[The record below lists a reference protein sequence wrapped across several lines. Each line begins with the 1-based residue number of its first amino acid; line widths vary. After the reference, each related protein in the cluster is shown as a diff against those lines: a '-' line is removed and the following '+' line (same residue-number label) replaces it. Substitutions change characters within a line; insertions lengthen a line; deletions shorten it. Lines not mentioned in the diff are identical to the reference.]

1 MKKSVTMHKLLAR
14 LYDGIII
21 FIILL
26 AVLVCLFPVLHVA
39 SVSLSSNS
47 AIINDRVGI
56 LPVELNL
63 QSYQTVFTNVPLLQS
78 MLITVTVTVVYTVLG
93 MTLTVLAAYPLTKKW
108 LPGRNILLFVFL
120 FTLFFG
126 GGDIPNY
133 LLVQQLGLLNT
144 LLALILPA
152 ALSIWNLIILK
163 TFFTSIP
170 ESLMESAHID
180 GANEFTILLK
190 IVLPLS
196 LPVIASLSLFYA
208 VSKWNSFQDALYY
221 ITDKGLEPL
230 QLKLY
235 NIVMDLEAPDI
246 AIQEGA
252 MTQTNLYP
260 ESLKAAS
267 VMFATIPI
275 VCIYPWLQRYFI
287 KGLTVG
293 SIKG

>member
-1 MKKSVTMHKLLAR
+1 MKRSATVRKILNGC
-14 LYDGIII
+14 YDFGVVFIII
-21 FIILL
+21 V
-26 AVLVCLFPVLHVA
+26 AVLLCLFPVMHVA

-47 AIINDRVGI
+47 AIINDRVSI
-56 LPVELNL
+56 LPVEITL
-63 QSYQTVFTNVPLLQS
+63 QSYKAVFTNTALLKA
-78 MLITVTVTVVYTVLG
+78 MLVTVVITALYTVLG

-108 LPGRNILLFVFL
+108 LPGRNILLFIFL
-120 FTLFFG
+120 FTLFFN

-144 LLALILPA
+144 LWVLILPA

-163 TFFTSIP
+163 SFFNSIP

-208 VSKWNSFQDALYY
+208 VFKWNSFQDALYY
-221 ITDKGLEPL
+221 ITDKGLEPI

-235 NIVMDLEAPDI
+235 NIIMDLESPDI
-246 AIQEGA
+246 AIQEGSI
-252 MTQTNLYP
+252 TQTNLFP

-267 VMFATIPI
+267 VMFATLPI
-275 VCIYPWLQRYFI
+275 VCIYPWLQKYFI